1 MNKQVVKIGI
11 EIKGKKF
18 VGIYEDKKDVD
29 IVEINDLFQ
38 KLLLVIGFDKKTIE
52 NDIIEQSN
60 EIIQQRSN

>member
-1 MNKQVVKIGI
+1 MNKQMVKIGI

-18 VGIYEDKKDVD
+18 VGIYEDKNEVD

-38 KLLLVIGFDKKTIE
+38 KLLIVIGFDKQTIE

>member
-18 VGIYEDKKDVD
+18 VGIYEDKNDVD

-38 KLLLVIGFDKKTIE
+38 KLLLVIGFDKQTIE

>member
-18 VGIYEDKKDVD
+18 VGIYEHKNDVD

-38 KLLLVIGFDKKTIE
+38 KLLLVIGFDKQTIE

>member
-18 VGIYEDKKDVD
+18 VGIYEDKNDVD

-38 KLLLVIGFDKKTIE
+38 KLLLVIGFDKQTIE
-52 NDIIEQSN
+52 KDIIEQSN
-60 EIIQQRSN
+60 EIIKQRSN

>member
-38 KLLLVIGFDKKTIE
+38 KLLLVIGFDKQTIE
-52 NDIIEQSN
+52 NDIIEKSN

>member
-1 MNKQVVKIGI
+1 MNKQMVKIGI

-18 VGIYEDKKDVD
+18 VGIYEDKNEVD

-38 KLLLVIGFDKKTIE
+38 KLLIVIGFDKQTIE

-60 EIIQQRSN
+60 EIIQQRNN